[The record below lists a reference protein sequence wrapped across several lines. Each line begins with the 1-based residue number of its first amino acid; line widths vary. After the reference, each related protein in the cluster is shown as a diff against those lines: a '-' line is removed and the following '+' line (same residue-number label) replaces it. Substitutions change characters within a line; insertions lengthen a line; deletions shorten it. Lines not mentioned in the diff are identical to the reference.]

1 MGNMSTT
8 TIKRKG
14 KMVIKLTYG
23 KKFTLMNVF
32 HVFVIRKNLISC
44 SLLNNKSFQIVFESN
59 KIQENKAFFY
69 RLSDSKLMVGNV

>member
-1 MGNMSTT
+1 MSTT

-32 HVFVIRKNLISC
+32 HYQ
-44 SLLNNKSFQIVFESN
+44 SLLANLYTKPDLFHKYYTTSYQTFISFMA
-59 KIQENKAFFY
+59 KA
-69 RLSDSKLMVGNV
+69 